1 MDRDPWVIFSAA
13 ISILVMDES
22 GQGNGDFYIS
32 SRLKGSC
39 VDSLYEI
46 GVQRLLL
53 TGPNIGGLCLFEKVV
68 LSHPE
73 SLKNPDTA
81 AVLRPKHVA
90 TKC

>member
-1 MDRDPWVIFSAA
+1 MDRDPGIIFSAT

-22 GQGNGDFYIS
+22 GQGDGDFDIS
-32 SRLKGSC
+32 SRLKWSC

-53 TGPNIGGLCLFEKVV
+53 TGPIIGGLCLFERVV

-73 SLKNPDTA
+73 SLKP
-81 AVLRPKHVA
+81 P
-90 TKC
+90 